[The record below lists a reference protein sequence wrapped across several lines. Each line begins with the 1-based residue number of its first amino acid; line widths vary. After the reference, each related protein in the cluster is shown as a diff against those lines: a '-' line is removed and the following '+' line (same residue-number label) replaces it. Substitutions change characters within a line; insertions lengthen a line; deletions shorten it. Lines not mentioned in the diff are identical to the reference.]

1 MRIFTLSKLGRR
13 VTKDYTGE
21 GDSEMKILNFL
32 RENHT
37 ATEDELEVVGGER
50 WMLRRLEE
58 RGLIRELTNR

>member
-13 VTKDYTGE
+13 ITKDYTGE
-21 GDSEMKILNFL
+21 GDSEMEILNFL

-37 ATEDELEVVGGER
+37 ATEDELECVGGER